1 MTHNFSIHRKND
13 YKQSDCL
20 IIMIND
26 EGIANIQNISYYDDC
41 INTGL
46 KYPGGGTVLLR
57 MAIQFLRDIKKKYKI
72 KKIQLTDNSTLNCEK
87 NNTIINLSVLFI
99 LTNGDT

>member
-1 MTHNFSIHRKND
+1 
-13 YKQSDCL
+13 
-20 IIMIND
+20 MIND